1 MTIANIITIA
11 KISEYLAS
19 NDIGNSALYGAQ
31 PNPNLPAQIYLI
43 TKGVEQRY
51 IDEGSPATPSASLL
65 DTANYLYAFCKQ
77 YAMQAWALINSGQAW
92 ALINS
97 GSAIPSTSVLGG
109 LVLYGHPISGVY
121 TAISDGET
129 VLNLGIPSG
138 AIVWQASKS
147 LVALTSSQYSYSEP
161 NLTLLGGISLSA
173 DEPLSYSYVLPI

>member
-77 YAMQAWALINSGQAW
+77 YAMQAW